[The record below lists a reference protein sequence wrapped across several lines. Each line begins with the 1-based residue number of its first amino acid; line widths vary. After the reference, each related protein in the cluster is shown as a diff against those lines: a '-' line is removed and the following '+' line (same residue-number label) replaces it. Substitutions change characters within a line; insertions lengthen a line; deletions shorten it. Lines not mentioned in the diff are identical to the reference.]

1 MGTNVGIV
9 DRTVRVVAGLLLL
22 WLMMDGRIGPWGWLG
37 LIPLITGVAGV
48 CPLYGALGISTKAP

>member
-1 MGTNVGIV
+1 MSNVGMI
-9 DRTVRVVAGLLLL
+9 DRIARVVVGVLLLV
-22 WLMMDGRIGPWGWLG
+22 LMVDGRIGPWGWLG